1 MSQHR
6 MAVFAGVSRIG
17 TVGFDSQE
25 EAFSFEYDAEWRAR
39 GDSFSISPHIL
50 IHGAAPASGTV
61 RRFLENLLPEGRA
74 LDIAS
79 TTYQVSKNNVYG
91 LIRELG
97 RETAGALT
105 FLEEGRTPEGV
116 ETTKREVTRDEL
128 AKRIAERAEIPFSV
142 WDNKV
147 RLSIAGFQDKLAVYQ
162 EDGRMFL
169 VEGRLASTH
178 ILKPEPVDKRTPFLV
193 ANEHFCMRL
202 AARLD
207 LPVAE
212 VDIQRLPDAMLVVK
226 RFDRIRRNDDVH
238 RLHVIDACQAL
249 NVPVAYK
256 YELNFGTGRDVRHI
270 RDGVSFNRLNSLSDY
285 TVRKAVTQRD
295 LLRWAIFQYLIGNSD
310 AHGKNVSF
318 FADPEG
324 MSLAPFYDLV
334 SVVQHEGIDHEM
346 AMAYGDEFVI
356 ANIRPYDWALLA
368 QAVSAPRGLLVREMR
383 RMARLAEEQALE
395 QTADGIY
402 AQEER
407 EMVGRISAFVVQQAR
422 ALAEAAEAT
431 SSVELD

>member
-1 MSQHR
+1 
-6 MAVFAGVSRIG
+6 
-17 TVGFDSQE
+17 
-25 EAFSFEYDAEWRAR
+25 
-39 GDSFSISPHIL
+39 
-50 IHGAAPASGTV
+50 
-61 RRFLENLLPEGRA
+61 
-74 LDIAS
+74 
-79 TTYQVSKNNVYG
+79 
-91 LIRELG
+91 
-97 RETAGALT
+97 
-105 FLEEGRTPEGV
+105 
-116 ETTKREVTRDEL
+116 
-128 AKRIAERAEIPFSV
+128 
-142 WDNKV
+142 
-147 RLSIAGFQDKLAVYQ
+147 
-162 EDGRMFL
+162 MFL

-178 ILKPEPVDKRTPFLV
+178 IFKPEPVDKRTPFLV

-226 RFDRIRRNDDVH
+226 RFDRIRRDDGVH

-318 FADPEG
+318 FAGPEG
-324 MSLAPFYDLV
+324 MALAPFYDLV
-334 SVVQHEGIDHEM
+334 SVVQYEGIDHEM

-407 EMVGRISAFVVQQAR
+407 DMVGRISAFVVQQAR